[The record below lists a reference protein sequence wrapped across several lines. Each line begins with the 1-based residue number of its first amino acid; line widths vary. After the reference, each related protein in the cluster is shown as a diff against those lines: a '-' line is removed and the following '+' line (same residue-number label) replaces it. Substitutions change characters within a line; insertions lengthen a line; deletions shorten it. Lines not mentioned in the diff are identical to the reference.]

1 MATPLDT
8 LSLSQLLDLAIGM
21 PQNGA
26 VHFAAMRK
34 LLQAVLGHLDVQYL
48 TAQEPWTGELSGP
61 SLAELAMGMKE
72 MKQEM
77 ESCRKLVSET
87 VSQEIGAMKAEHSR
101 VSEDIRKIQE
111 AQAMADS
118 KHLQEIDKLK
128 AAQSRMA
135 EDMKKAQKERD
146 QAMADCQDLREEID
160 RIKATLSFMEE
171 DIMRIKETL
180 ASMKKM
186 EDDIRK
192 LREDIAKWKEE
203 ISKQIT
209 QQLESMLK
217 ETKSELKKMEEQQEM
232 RNAMLEQMVTETT
245 NQMQEKLGELEETV
259 STVQEEQ
266 EKAKCSKCT
275 FDYKVLLGELV
286 QRCEKLEE
294 EVESLES
301 RQTAVGKVENIIK
314 QRSQDQQLLQH
325 MEDMEDRVRKIQ
337 GDCEELSLVSE
348 NLQKDCE
355 EKQKAIEMLF
365 QSLETLKKNKAEEQ
379 NMLAAK
385 DMKSA
390 LGSKVSC
397 TQFEASMERIDQR
410 MQEMQGQVLGQ
421 NEHWNEVEQQLSNIM
436 ENKLDRLELKPFH
449 KQMEKTWQKSIKEL
463 EKKMAESDSAAG
475 LRKQLPVPFTCLSC
489 DRPVKTQVPGPKPET
504 LPYLQPLPPIK
515 DAQHSQRR
523 TVVNGKIPRVIPS
536 TGSPQSSRSLGQH
549 IQASPRNNV
558 RLKGITALPS
568 KPNVTIVVG
577 TSGPNSPDQKDQ
589 TPAVA
594 STQEEPGPSTSQEQR
609 PAKTRKPKHVSWAPQ
624 LTQIK
629 IIPARETSPSPT
641 RETGANNR
649 YADIDIEEERRIAFE
664 ELVNLIKK

>member
-26 VHFAAMRK
+26 VHFAALRK

-61 SLAELAMGMKE
+61 SLAELATDVKQMKKE
-72 MKQEM
+72 MQTVKTFMPEIFSQALDE
-77 ESCRKLVSET
+77 ESGEAKDVSR
-87 VSQEIGAMKAEHSR
+87 IPG
-101 VSEDIRKIQE
+101 
-111 AQAMADS
+111 
-118 KHLQEIDKLK
+118 
-128 AAQSRMA
+128 AQSRMA
-135 EDMKKAQKERD
+135 EDMKKIMEEHD
-146 QAMADCQDLREEID
+146 QAMADYQDLREEIGV
-160 RIKATLSFMEE
+160 IKTTQSQMAQKM
-171 DIMRIKETL
+171 KETH

-203 ISKQIT
+203 TNEQIT
-209 QQLESMLK
+209 QQVESVLQ
-217 ETKSELKKMEEQQEM
+217 ETKTELRKMEEQQEM

-259 STVQEEQ
+259 SIVQEEQ

-275 FDYKVLLGELV
+275 FDYKELLGELV

-301 RQTAVGKVENIIK
+301 RQIAVGKVENITK
-314 QRSQDQQLLQH
+314 PRNQLLQH
-325 MEDMEDRVRKIQ
+325 MEDMEDQVRKIQ
-337 GDCEELSLVSE
+337 GDCEELSLVSG

-365 QSLETLKKNKAEEQ
+365 QSLETLKDKAEEQ
-379 NMLAAK
+379 NMLAAM

-397 TQFEASMERIDQR
+397 TQFEASMERLDKR

-421 NEHWNEVEQQLSNIM
+421 NEQWNEVQQQLSSMM

-449 KQMEKTWQKSIKEL
+449 KHMEKIWQKSIKEL

-515 DAQHSQRR
+515 DFQPLPPRKDAQPSQRR
-523 TVVNGKIPRVIPS
+523 TVVNGKIPRVAPS
-536 TGSPQSSRSLGQH
+536 IGNPQSSRSPGQL

-577 TSGPNSPDQKDQ
+577 TSGPNSPEQKDQ
-589 TPAVA
+589 TPVVDSA
-594 STQEEPGPSTSQEQR
+594 QEEPGPSTSQEQR
-609 PAKTRKPKHVSWAPQ
+609 PARTRKTKHVTWAPQ

-629 IIPARETSPSPT
+629 IIPARETTPSPS
-641 RETGANNR
+641 RERGANNR
-649 YADIDIEEERRIAFE
+649 YSDIDIEEERRIAFE

>member
-61 SLAELAMGMKE
+61 SLAELATDIKQMKKE
-72 MKQEM
+72 MQTVKTFMPEIFSQALDE
-77 ESCRKLVSET
+77 ESGEAKDVSR
-87 VSQEIGAMKAEHSR
+87 IPG
-101 VSEDIRKIQE
+101 
-111 AQAMADS
+111 
-118 KHLQEIDKLK
+118 
-128 AAQSRMA
+128 AQSRMA
-135 EDMKKAQKERD
+135 EDMKKIMEEHD
-146 QAMADCQDLREEID
+146 QAMADYQDLREEIGV
-160 RIKATLSFMEE
+160 IKTTQSQMAQKM
-171 DIMRIKETL
+171 KETHAL
-180 ASMKKM
+180 MKKM

-203 ISKQIT
+203 TNEQIT
-209 QQLESMLK
+209 QQLESMLQ
-217 ETKSELKKMEEQQEM
+217 ETKTELKKMEEQQEM

-259 STVQEEQ
+259 SIVQEEQ

-275 FDYKVLLGELV
+275 FDYKELLGELV

-294 EVESLES
+294 EVDSLQS
-301 RQTAVGKVENIIK
+301 QHIVVGKVENITK
-314 QRSQDQQLLQH
+314 PRNQDQQLLQH
-325 MEDMEDRVRKIQ
+325 MEDMEDKVRKVQ
-337 GDCEELSLVSE
+337 GDCEELSLVSG

-365 QSLETLKKNKAEEQ
+365 QSLETLKDKAEEQ

-397 TQFEASMERIDQR
+397 TQFEASMERLDKR

-421 NEHWNEVEQQLSNIM
+421 NEQWNEVQQQLSNMM

-449 KQMEKTWQKSIKEL
+449 KHMEKIWQKGIKEL

-489 DRPVKTQVPGPKPET
+489 DRPIKTQVPGPKLET

-515 DAQHSQRR
+515 DFQPLPPRKDAQPSQRR
-523 TVVNGKIPRVIPS
+523 TVVNGKIPRVTPS
-536 TGSPQSSRSLGQH
+536 IGNPQSSRSPRQL

-577 TSGPNSPDQKDQ
+577 TSGPNSPEQKDQ
-589 TPAVA
+589 TPVVDSA
-594 STQEEPGPSTSQEQR
+594 QEEPGPSTSQEQR
-609 PAKTRKPKHVSWAPQ
+609 PARTRKTKHVTWAPQ

-629 IIPARETSPSPT
+629 IIPARETTPSPST
-641 RETGANNR
+641 ERGANNR
-649 YADIDIEEERRIAFE
+649 YSDIDIEEERRIAFE

>member
-61 SLAELAMGMKE
+61 SLAELATDIKQMEKE
-72 MKQEM
+72 MEIVKTFMPETFSQALHE
-77 ESCRKLVSET
+77 ESGEAKGVSR
-87 VSQEIGAMKAEHSR
+87 IPGAQPH
-101 VSEDIRKIQE
+101 
-111 AQAMADS
+111 
-118 KHLQEIDKLK
+118 
-128 AAQSRMA
+128 MA
-135 EDMKKAQKERD
+135 EDMKKFLEERD
-146 QAMADCQDLREEID
+146 QAMAECQDLREEIGV
-160 RIKATLSFMEE
+160 IKVTQSQMAQKM
-171 DIMRIKETL
+171 KETL
-180 ASMKKM
+180 ALMKKM
-186 EDDIRK
+186 EDDIAQ
-192 LREDIAKWKEE
+192 LREDVAKWKEE
-203 ISKQIT
+203 TREQIT
-209 QQLESMLK
+209 QQLESVLQ

-232 RNAMLEQMVTETT
+232 RNAMLEQMVTETA

-259 STVQEEQ
+259 SIVQEEQ
-266 EKAKCSKCT
+266 EMVKAACSNCT
-275 FDYKVLLGELV
+275 FDDKVLLGELV

-294 EVESLES
+294 EVESLQS
-301 RQTAVGKVENIIK
+301 RQTALGKVENIIK

-325 MEDMEDRVRKIQ
+325 MEDKVRKIQ
-337 GDCEELSLVSE
+337 GDCEELSFVSG

-365 QSLETLKKNKAEEQ
+365 QSLEKLKKDKAEEQ
-379 NMLAAK
+379 NMLAAM
-385 DMKSA
+385 DMKADKDA

-397 TQFEASMERIDQR
+397 TQFEASMERLDKR

-421 NEHWNEVEQQLSNIM
+421 NEQWNEVQQQLNNMM

-449 KQMEKTWQKSIKEL
+449 KQMEKIWQKSIKEL

-489 DRPVKTQVPGPKPET
+489 DHPVKTQVPGPKPET
-504 LPYLQPLPPIK
+504 LPYLQPVPPIK
-515 DAQHSQRR
+515 NFRPMPPRKDAEQSQRR
-523 TVVNGKIPRVIPS
+523 TVVNGKIPRVAPS
-536 TGSPQSSRSLGQH
+536 IGNPQRSRSPELQ

-568 KPNVTIVVG
+568 KPNVTKVVG

-589 TPAVA
+589 TPAVDSA
-594 STQEEPGPSTSQEQR
+594 QEEPGPSTSQEQR
-609 PAKTRKPKHVSWAPQ
+609 PAKTRKTKHVTWAPQ

-629 IIPARETSPSPT
+629 IIPARETTPSPN
-641 RETGANNR
+641 RERGASNR
-649 YADIDIEEERRIAFE
+649 YSDIDIEEERRIAFE

>member
-1 MATPLDT
+1 MATPLET

-26 VHFAAMRK
+26 VHFAALRK

-61 SLAELAMGMKE
+61 SLAELATDIKQVKKE
-72 MKQEM
+72 MEAIKTFMPEIFSQALHE
-77 ESCRKLVSET
+77 ESGEAKGVSR
-87 VSQEIGAMKAEHSR
+87 IPG
-101 VSEDIRKIQE
+101 
-111 AQAMADS
+111 
-118 KHLQEIDKLK
+118 
-128 AAQSRMA
+128 AQSRMA
-135 EDMKKAQKERD
+135 EDMKKIMEEHD
-146 QAMADCQDLREEID
+146 QAMADYQDLREEIGI
-160 RIKATLSFMEE
+160 IKATQSQMAQK
-171 DIMRIKETL
+171 MKETL

-203 ISKQIT
+203 TNEQIS
-209 QQLESMLK
+209 QQLESVLQ

-232 RNAMLEQMVTETT
+232 RNAMLEQLVTETT

-259 STVQEEQ
+259 SIVQEEQ

-294 EVESLES
+294 EVDSLQS
-301 RQTAVGKVENIIK
+301 QQIVVGKVENITK
-314 QRSQDQQLLQH
+314 PRNQDQQLLQH

-337 GDCEELSLVSE
+337 GDCEELSLVSG

-365 QSLETLKKNKAEEQ
+365 QSLETLKDKAEEQ

-397 TQFEASMERIDQR
+397 TQFEASMERLDQR
-410 MQEMQGQVLGQ
+410 LQEMQGQVLGQ
-421 NEHWNEVEQQLSNIM
+421 NEQWNEVQQQLSNMM

-449 KQMEKTWQKSIKEL
+449 KQMEKIWQKSIKEL

-489 DRPVKTQVPGPKPET
+489 DRPVKTLVPGPKPET

-515 DAQHSQRR
+515 DAQQSQRR
-523 TVVNGKIPRVIPS
+523 TVVNGKIPRVAPS
-536 TGSPQSSRSLGQH
+536 TGNPQSSRSPRQL

-577 TSGPNSPDQKDQ
+577 TSGPNSPEQKDQ
-589 TPAVA
+589 TPVVDSA
-594 STQEEPGPSTSQEQR
+594 QEEPGPSTSSPGPSTSQEQR
-609 PAKTRKPKHVSWAPQ
+609 PAKTRKTKHVSWAPQ

-629 IIPARETSPSPT
+629 IIPARDTSPSPS
-641 RETGANNR
+641 RERGANNR
-649 YADIDIEEERRIAFE
+649 YSDIDIEEERRIAFE